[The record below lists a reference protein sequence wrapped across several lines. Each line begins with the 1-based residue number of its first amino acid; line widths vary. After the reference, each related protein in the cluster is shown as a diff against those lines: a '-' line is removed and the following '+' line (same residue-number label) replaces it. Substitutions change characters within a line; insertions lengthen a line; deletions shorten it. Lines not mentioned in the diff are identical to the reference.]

1 MTDLDHRVGVQ
12 EANLVVR
19 NLKLEKINTENKS
32 AILAE
37 IDQTFGIDNVSFD
50 DKSQTLNLA
59 YDATNCNLNGLEEII
74 RHHGADIAHDLWTHF
89 KESYY
94 KYVDENVKDNA
105 QHEPWSCHT
114 KPPGT
119 SKNK

>member
-19 NLKLEKINTENKS
+19 HLKLENITDEKQQ
-32 AILAE
+32 AIVAE
-37 IDQTFGIDNVSFD
+37 IDQTFGVDNVSY
-50 DKSQTLNLA
+50 DKQSQTINLA
-59 YDATNCNLNGLEEII
+59 YDATRCNLEGLEEII
-74 RHHGADIAHDLWTHF
+74 SKHGADVAHDLWTHF

-105 QHEPWSCHT
+105 QHQPWSCHT
-114 KPPGT
+114 KPPGST
-119 SKNK
+119 KK

>member
-19 NLKLEKINTENKS
+19 HLKLININDEKQKEIV
-32 AILAE
+32 AE
-37 IDQTFGIDNVSFD
+37 IDKTFGIDNVSFD
-50 DKSQTLNLA
+50 QDSQTINFA
-59 YDATNCNLNGLEEII
+59 YDATRCNLDGLEEII
-74 RHHGADIAHDLWTHF
+74 SKHGADVAHDLWTYF

-114 KPPGT
+114 KPP
-119 SKNK
+119 KNLKR